1 MPKSMTGFSYIIEPR
16 DDYEIE
22 VRAKSLNNKG
32 FDLSIKGA
40 RDVLFFIEKDIRNI
54 VSKYIERGSVQIFLN
69 IKYKEPKILL
79 NVDDLKTAVEKI
91 YQLMS
96 VLKIQLSDDKVYD
109 LAVSTASE
117 LEKNSVDEKLKN
129 DLLTIVERAIK
140 DLVEER
146 KKEGKKLVEDI
157 NKHLNKI
164 EEFIKIIESEKNKI
178 IEENKKRLIEKIKE
192 LLGENYSERAFIEAS
207 LLAEKMDITEEI
219 VRLKSHIKR
228 FRELLNTE
236 DAIGRKLDFLCQEMH
251 REINTLGNKMPDFS
265 KYTVEI
271 KTLIDKI
278 RQQVQNIEWL
288 LILK

>member
-1 MPKSMTGFSYIIEPR
+1 MPKSMTGFSYLIEPR

-32 FDLSIKGA
+32 LDLSIKGV
-40 RDVLFFIEKDIRNI
+40 RDILFFVEKDIRNI

-79 NVDDLKTAVEKI
+79 NVDNLKTAVEKI

-117 LEKNSVDEKLKN
+117 LEESNFDEKLKN
-129 DLLTIVERAIK
+129 DLLTLVEKAIK
-140 DLVEER
+140 DLIEER

-164 EEFIKIIESEKNKI
+164 EEFIKIIENERNKI
-178 IEENKKRLIEKIKE
+178 IEENKKRLVEKIKE

-219 VRLKSHIKR
+219 VRLKSHIRR

-278 RQQVQNIEWL
+278 RQQVQNIE
-288 LILK
+288 

>member
-1 MPKSMTGFSYIIEPR
+1 MPKSMTGFSYLIEPR

-32 FDLSIKGA
+32 LDLSIKGA
-40 RDVLFFIEKDIRNI
+40 RDILFFVEKDIRSI

-79 NVDDLKTAVEKI
+79 NVDNLKTAVEKI

-117 LEKNSVDEKLKN
+117 FEENNFDEKLKN
-129 DLLTIVERAIK
+129 DLLTVVEKAIK

-164 EEFIKIIESEKNKI
+164 EEFIKIIENERNKI
-178 IEENKKRLIEKIKE
+178 IEENKKRLVEKIKE

-278 RQQVQNIEWL
+278 RQQVQNIE
-288 LILK
+288 